1 MQLWKKLGC
10 AASCVTAS
18 HRRHRINPFLPPF
31 LPPFYSI
38 LSDKQ
43 IDLLRAKNKWV
54 PPSQHLGVLVRVTGD
69 RMSFFPSC
77 CKLLFFGSR
86 PLLKSLMAL
95 LIQERQQREPGWGKK
110 YAVHRL
116 NCHAELLFFF
126 LGLTDHLLF
135 SLCNSFFSVLSLA
148 SFCVLSCLSKW
159 LSLFDCPWLF
169 SCSAPSSRFCP
180 TEDVSSRSSC
190 QLCGLGLGAPRFQ
203 DEASTLSVL
212 AVAWSQLCT
221 TVGREGLSCVHLWT
235 GWMQSS
241 LKPEASLL
249 LGNAPIGFCGRFTD
263 LPEN

>member
-126 LGLTDHLLF
+126 FSGFDWSPLIF
-135 SLCNSFFSVLSLA
+135 SLQLIFFITQLSVFLCSPLFVQVAVLVRLSLV
-148 SFCVLSCLSKW
+148 VLLQ
-159 LSLFDCPWLF
+159 
-169 SCSAPSSRFCP
+169 CS
-180 TEDVSSRSSC
+180 
-190 QLCGLGLGAPRFQ
+190 Q
-203 DEASTLSVL
+203 LSVL
-212 AVAWSQLCT
+212 PDGRRKLTQQLPVVWFGVRCPQISGWS
-221 TVGREGLSCVHLWT
+221 
-235 GWMQSS
+235 
-241 LKPEASLL
+241 
-249 LGNAPIGFCGRFTD
+249 
-263 LPEN
+263 

>member
-1 MQLWKKLGC
+1 MRAFCLALGSLQMRFSLTPMQLWKKLGC

-126 LGLTDHLLF
+126 WVWLITSYFLSATH
-135 SLCNSFFSVLSLA
+135 FFQ
-148 SFCVLSCLSKW
+148 
-159 LSLFDCPWLF
+159 
-169 SCSAPSSRFCP
+169 CSA
-180 TEDVSSRSSC
+180 
-190 QLCGLGLGAPRFQ
+190 
-203 DEASTLSVL
+203 
-212 AVAWSQLCT
+212 
-221 TVGREGLSCVHLWT
+221 
-235 GWMQSS
+235 
-241 LKPEASLL
+241 
-249 LGNAPIGFCGRFTD
+249 
-263 LPEN
+263 